1 MDAAHSPLE
10 QFNLD
15 IYLNFAHGFAHLSLN

>member
-1 MDAAHSPLE
+1 MDAAHPTLR

-15 IYLNFAHGFAHLSLN
+15 IYLNFAHGFVHLSLN